1 GAGGVLP
8 DIHHPGVRQMTS
20 ALLLF
25 FFFGAGQAAA
35 APPTAAA
42 DSCVTCHAAL
52 DDKLGAPAKAFA
64 AGDIHQRN
72 GFSCADCHGG
82 DRTTDDMDKA
92 MSKAHGFVGKPKR
105 TAIPALCAKCHSD
118 ANLMQKYK
126 PQQRVDQFQ
135 EYKTSRHGKLL
146 ASGDEAV

>member
-1 GAGGVLP
+1 HL
-8 DIHHPGVRQMTS
+8 
-20 ALLLF
+20 
-25 FFFGAGQAAA
+25 
-35 APPTAAA
+35 
-42 DSCVTCHAAL
+42 
-52 DDKLGAPAKAFA
+52 
-64 AGDIHQRN
+64 RN
-72 GFSCADCHGG
+72 GFSCSFCRCG
-82 DRTTDDMDKA
+82 DRTTGDMDKA

-146 ASGDEAV
+146 ASGDEAVATCIDCHGAHGVREVKDAQSPVYPQRSEEHT